1 MVEGWPGLRGTRWL
15 RGSRELHVSRVHTP
29 LRCISGHVGKALA
42 TDLVPQRL
50 RASGVGLY
58 ASTVGLSG
66 LIASVVG
73 GQLWVQI
80 GPAATFLYGAVFAVL
95 GAVLLGVLVPGD
107 NASAND
113 AEIGRT

>member
-1 MVEGWPGLRGTRWL
+1 M
-15 RGSRELHVSRVHTP
+15 
-29 LRCISGHVGKALA
+29 GKALA

-50 RASGVGLY
+50 CASGVGLY
-58 ASTVGLSG
+58 ASTAGLSA